1 MIRAGYIQS
10 FGAVRH
16 PALFRDN
23 IANMIAAQETLFS
36 EDGEE
41 REAALDDD
49 AIDEVRKDRPKE
61 S

>member
-1 MIRAGYIQS
+1 
-10 FGAVRH
+10 
-16 PALFRDN
+16 
-23 IANMIAAQETLFS
+23 MIAAQETLFS